1 MKKRKKIIISIIV
14 SILIV
19 ILGLFGYYKFF
30 YDENKLNLTEKEWI
44 NSHKSSV
51 ITFNIP
57 SDLNIFASSGK
68 GVFYDFLSELEKEYE
83 ISLNKNVVS
92 IGEENGLGFVVSEDI
107 DDDDLLIYQD
117 HLVIVAKEMQD
128 FKNITDLNGKTVGG
142 LSSDISRITS
152 NYQTTATYN
161 TLENKEALT
170 EALKDDTSSYIIV
183 SLNEYIDEILANDF
197 QIVYHL
203 DDLANNYYIN
213 LGDDKTL
220 NSIITKYYNSWIKNN
235 YEDEYYSNTYDLFIE
250 KLGISQIETDDLTN
264 KTYVYG
270 FVNNTPFQT
279 LESSRYGG
287 KIISYLEEFSKFSN
301 IDFTYTKFKTTSELS
316 KSFEKGKV
324 DLIFNNTSYEFTT
337 AKIETNIKDKYYI
350 ISPLDNNLKLSSL
363 NDLKNVEVY
372 VIKNSKIASVL
383 EKYQNIELKYVK
395 NEKELLKMTHKNKI
409 IALSSETYNYLINN
423 KIKNYHISY
432 EGYNSNYSF
441 VYQNND
447 DTFYKLFSSY
457 INYLSEYQMTNQGLI
472 SYQNAEANGNLI
484 STIAKY
490 ILLAIALTALIIGV
504 IISSKKK
511 IKLNTKIRKDEKLK
525 FIDMLTSLKNRNYL
539 NDRISIWNQNT
550 IYPQAIIVID
560 LNNIKYLNDTF
571 GHTEGDK
578 QIMAAANILHQTQL
592 DNSEIMRTDGNEF
605 MIYLVGYPEK
615 QVINYLKKLVKE
627 FKELPYEYGA
637 AFGFSM
643 IVDDLKL
650 VEDAIN
656 EATLQMRENKGL
668 EYEKAE
674 EEN

>member
-1 MKKRKKIIISIIV
+1 
-14 SILIV
+14 
-19 ILGLFGYYKFF
+19 
-30 YDENKLNLTEKEWI
+30 
-44 NSHKSSV
+44 
-51 ITFNIP
+51 
-57 SDLNIFASSGK
+57 
-68 GVFYDFLSELEKEYE
+68 
-83 ISLNKNVVS
+83 
-92 IGEENGLGFVVSEDI
+92 
-107 DDDDLLIYQD
+107 
-117 HLVIVAKEMQD
+117 
-128 FKNITDLNGKTVGG
+128 
-142 LSSDISRITS
+142 
-152 NYQTTATYN
+152 
-161 TLENKEALT
+161 
-170 EALKDDTSSYIIV
+170 
-183 SLNEYIDEILANDF
+183 
-197 QIVYHL
+197 
-203 DDLANNYYIN
+203 
-213 LGDDKTL
+213 
-220 NSIITKYYNSWIKNN
+220 
-235 YEDEYYSNTYDLFIE
+235 
-250 KLGISQIETDDLTN
+250 
-264 KTYVYG
+264 
-270 FVNNTPFQT
+270 
-279 LESSRYGG
+279 
-287 KIISYLEEFSKFSN
+287 
-301 IDFTYTKFKTTSELS
+301 
-316 KSFEKGKV
+316 
-324 DLIFNNTSYEFTT
+324 
-337 AKIETNIKDKYYI
+337 
-350 ISPLDNNLKLSSL
+350 
-363 NDLKNVEVY
+363 
-372 VIKNSKIASVL
+372 
-383 EKYQNIELKYVK
+383 
-395 NEKELLKMTHKNKI
+395 
-409 IALSSETYNYLINN
+409 
-423 KIKNYHISY
+423 
-432 EGYNSNYSF
+432 
-441 VYQNND
+441 
-447 DTFYKLFSSY
+447 
-457 INYLSEYQMTNQGLI
+457 MTNQGLI